1 MNDVLMQAKRLK
13 ESAKANRDF
22 DELEEALNDL
32 NKAISYL
39 IPIDAQ
45 VEDGDYKTALRREL
59 ADCYGMMGG
68 IYRRL
73 ANKGDLKRNLEE
85 SAEMYRKGLV
95 YEIDDSYNLSNSVV
109 IPILIDPLNL
119 KKQQKEIREGIK
131 LIQEQ
136 VRGKRKDQWWA
147 WADLGLFNLLIGDDA
162 EALKAY
168 RHFTK
173 VGARAQDYES
183 TLSVLRELKDVLHET
198 EATVAQS
205 IENIIEFLEG
215 ASNSMKS

>member
-22 DELEEALNDL
+22 DEMEEALNDL

-85 SAEMYRKGLV
+85 SFHGGTAWQRC
-95 YEIDDSYNLSNSVV
+95 
-109 IPILIDPLNL
+109 
-119 KKQQKEIREGIK
+119 R
-131 LIQEQ
+131 
-136 VRGKRKDQWWA
+136 QWSRRNWFTIA
-147 WADLGLFNLLIGDDA
+147 WS
-162 EALKAY
+162 
-168 RHFTK
+168 
-173 VGARAQDYES
+173 RAW
-183 TLSVLRELKDVLHET
+183 R
-198 EATVAQS
+198 
-205 IENIIEFLEG
+205 
-215 ASNSMKS
+215 